1 MPVKL
6 IACDLDGTLLGADHI
21 TVSQRTVKALAD
33 AHEKGMK
40 IAVATGRTL
49 SVIYNVMEQIPFL
62 DYVIYSNGAAVCD
75 LKTAKTVYKNYMP
88 ADTVKDIFTFL
99 SNYPVYFEFYQNG
112 KQHSQN
118 GREKYFTGMDLPREF
133 LESYAASTLMHDE
146 IMAIRIMMKSESIFS
161 VIKALTAPLPLP
173 AILK

>member
-75 LKTAKTVYKNYMP
+75 LKTAKTVYKN
-88 ADTVKDIFTFL
+88 L
-99 SNYPVYFEFYQNG
+99 SLI
-112 KQHSQN
+112 H
-118 GREKYFTGMDLPREF
+118 
-133 LESYAASTLMHDE
+133 
-146 IMAIRIMMKSESIFS
+146 ISEP
-161 VIKALTAPLPLP
+161 TRP
-173 AILK
+173 

>member
-49 SVIYNVMEQIPFL
+49 SVIYKRDGTDPVSGL
-62 DYVIYSNGAAVCD
+62 RD
-75 LKTAKTVYKNYMP
+75 LFKRRGGV
-88 ADTVKDIFTFL
+88 
-99 SNYPVYFEFYQNG
+99 
-112 KQHSQN
+112 
-118 GREKYFTGMDLPREF
+118 
-133 LESYAASTLMHDE
+133 
-146 IMAIRIMMKSESIFS
+146 
-161 VIKALTAPLPLP
+161 
-173 AILK
+173 